1 MRLGR
6 VLLAGCAAL
15 CVCAC
20 ARTVQTEAGRPQTPA
35 ADTGLYAGTPPEL
48 SPYSRFDTPYTRFFR
63 KELEYAGYGRHIP
76 EPAHVA
82 SVKIGFIGPII
93 GSTSESVGGPG
104 NVALRVNEAQTTWDG
119 YSVSHL
125 APLGI
130 KMLQGAQL
138 AVAQV
143 NARGGYRGKLP
154 YELVVRNDNGSWR
167 SAGDQV
173 IALAYRDSVWAILG
187 SVDGQNTHVAIR
199 VALKIEIP
207 VMMAGDTDPT
217 AVETNIP
224 WAFRNIV
231 DDRQMCY
238 LLADFAFRRLGLERV
253 AALRAVNRYGRVN
266 MDEFRDAATRLG
278 HPLITELSYKEGDT
292 LFTSQLERIRSL
304 NAQAV
309 FTYGNS
315 RESALILKQM
325 RQMGMDQWFLGSDR
339 MVTQEFIDIVGPNAG
354 KVAAGYPWDP
364 TRQDPRYL
372 AFVRDF
378 TRAHGTAPET
388 YAAYAYDGMMMLM
401 QAIERAGLN
410 RALIR
415 DSLAAIKTYDGVT
428 GTQHYDAVLSN
439 RGPVTLAVL
448 ESGRW
453 EFHGEDEMPP
463 PDPPGVLDTPVD
475 FSGWRGATRSAAG
488 LREVRIG
495 LFGPDSG
502 DAPKGAGLAVEQLNA
517 AGGWRGTPVRIVG
530 RWSHDPWSGGAREMV
545 RLVYD
550 DSVWAVLG
558 SANGDATHIAEQVV
572 TKAWVPL
579 VAPVSADPTLT
590 YIRIPWIFR
599 LPPDEEAQAD
609 VLVRDAVL
617 ARSLANVGLITSNDH
632 DGRTFANEVLER
644 LGAAGVT
651 PAFHFEV
658 PANGDLADVAARARS
673 FQPGA
678 VIVRLPPSRLPDLLD
693 RLSREGVRAPLLVP
707 WIPGLAPPALR
718 SHYAGEVLAVWPF
731 REEANPGYA
740 AFVGA
745 YRARYG
751 SEPTPIAAYSY
762 DAVHLVVSA
771 LRASGLN
778 RAALRDAIAAQTG
791 FVGATGAI
799 SWDNAGG
806 NRAEPVLLVLPGPA
820 AAEGVGPTSVR
831 RGARRPQ

>member
-1 MRLGR
+1 MRLGC
-6 VLLAGCAAL
+6 VLLAGSAAL
-15 CVCAC
+15 CMCAC
-20 ARTVQTEAGRPQTPA
+20 APTVHTQPNQSQTPA

-82 SVKIGFIGPII
+82 SVKIGFIAPIV
-93 GSTSESVGGPG
+93 GSISESVGGPG

-125 APLGI
+125 APIGI
-130 KMLQGAQL
+130 KMLQGARL
-138 AVAQV
+138 AVAQA
-143 NARGGYRGKLP
+143 NTRGGYRGTLP

-167 SAGDQV
+167 SAGDAV

-187 SVDGQNTHVAIR
+187 SVDGQNTHIAIR

-238 LLADFAFRRLGLERV
+238 LLADFAFKRLSLERV

-278 HPLITELSYKEGDT
+278 HPLVTELNYKEGDT
-292 LFTSQLERIRSL
+292 LFTAQLERIRSL

-339 MVTQEFIDIVGPNAG
+339 MVTQEFVDIVGPNAG
-354 KVAAGYPWDP
+354 RVVAGYPWDP
-364 TRQDPRYL
+364 TRQDPPYL
-372 AFVRDF
+372 TFVRDF
-378 TRAHGTAPET
+378 TDAYGTAPET
-388 YAAYAYDGMMMLM
+388 YAAYAYDGMMLLM
-401 QAIERAGLN
+401 QAIEQAGLN

-415 DSLAAIKTYDGVT
+415 DSLAAMKRYDGVT
-428 GTQHYDAVLSN
+428 GTQEYDAALTN
-439 RGPVTLAVL
+439 RGPATLAVL

-453 EFHGEDEMPP
+453 EFHAPQEAPP
-463 PDPPGVLDTPVD
+463 EEPPGVLDQPVE
-475 FSGWRGATRSAAG
+475 FAGSRGTTLAPTD
-488 LREVRIG
+488 LRDVRIG

-502 DAPKGAGLAVEQLNA
+502 DAPKGARLAVEQLNA
-517 AGGWRGTPVRIVG
+517 AGGFRGTPFRIVT
-530 RWSHDPWSGGAREMV
+530 RWGDDPWSGGAREMV
-545 RLVYD
+545 RLVYE

-558 SANGDATHIAEQVV
+558 SVNGDATHIAEQVV

-599 LPPDEEAQAD
+599 LPPDEASQAD
-609 VLVRDAVL
+609 VLVRDGVL
-617 ARSLANVGLITSNDH
+617 ARSLANVGLITSSDH
-632 DGRTFANEVLER
+632 DGRTFANAVRER
-644 LGAAGVT
+644 LRVAGVT
-651 PAFHFEV
+651 PAFHFEI
-658 PANGDLADVAARARS
+658 PLNGDLAALAGRTRS
-673 FQPGA
+673 FAPGA
-678 VIVRLPPSRLPDLLD
+678 VIVRVAPSGMPGLLD
-693 RLSREGVRAPLLVP
+693 QLSRDGVRAPLLVP
-707 WIPGLAPPALR
+707 WIPGLAPAALT
-718 SHYAGEVLAVWPF
+718 SHYAGDVLAVRPF
-731 REEANPGYA
+731 RELNNPAYA
-740 AFVGA
+740 ALGRA
-745 YRARYG
+745 YQARYG
-751 SEPTPIAAYSY
+751 AEPTPAAAYGY
-762 DAVHLVVSA
+762 DAVNLLASA
-771 LRASGLN
+771 LEASGLN
-778 RAALRDAIAAQTG
+778 RAALRDAIAARSG
-791 FVGATGAI
+791 FVGATGTI

-806 NRAEPVLLVLPGPA
+806 NRAEPVLLLWPGA
-820 AAEGVGPTSVR
+820 TTVERVAWSAER
-831 RGARRPQ
+831 HR